1 MTNEE
6 LEQIK
11 AANKLKTTTVTVAA
25 RVPQWL
31 KGQVLQKAD
40 ESGTTVGE
48 YIALLLYA
56 DSNGELLKQ
65 GEKGERDLQEEQRQE
80 EVEQELKSQ
89 IEEKERTI
97 SENSQEAHELREE
110 VNRLNKKVEDLK
122 KKKRRLEEDAIRDGE
137 ELDRI
142 KKELDSKPSDSEI
155 QELKEWKDIAKKR
168 QNIIQSKVQKMKE
181 MQRYINYKAAGLFS
195 TPPHQ
200 FVGGGDI
207 EALEEDQIEK
217 IEERGPE
224 NAEKDNA

>member
-56 DSNGELLKQ
+56 DSNGELLRQ
-65 GEKGERDLQEEQRQE
+65 GEKGKRDLQEEQRQE
-80 EVEQELKSQ
+80 EIEQELKSQ
-89 IEEKERTI
+89 IEEKEKTI

-110 VNRLNKKVEDLK
+110 VNRLSKKVETLNRDKSRLQHN
-122 KKKRRLEEDAIRDGE
+122 LEEYE
-137 ELDRI
+137 EQLNRT
-142 KKELDSKPSDSEI
+142 KTQLNNKPSDNEI
-155 QELKEWKDIAKKR
+155 QELREWKDIAKKR
-168 QNIIQSKVQKMKE
+168 QNIIQSKVQKMRE
-181 MQRYINYKAAGLFS
+181 MQRYINYKAAGLFT

-200 FVGGGDI
+200 FVGGGNI
-207 EALEEDQIEK
+207 EALEEDEIEK